1 MSYKIFSKKMKN
13 FMILDD
19 HKIKNL
25 IKLIFCITIF
35 YFFILFVVEKIKIST
50 FLYLSYLFF
59 VNYFLFYLYLSIKK
73 EKNYFPIYPL
83 IIFYYLL
90 TYSCYFYFDQRMLFS
105 ETLELLPYLIL
116 IISLGIISFSVGYFA
131 PNYLNSKKKI
141 YAFKIV
147 NKYEYLLIFFFII
160 ILIFYY
166 INYPNRFVTSNI
178 LQQLKEPL
186 IFFLLAYFQ
195 IKYLDTKKNSI
206 LILNI
211 FLLLFF
217 FIVEIS
223 FGSTAF
229 PYLLVGLVISINYY
243 KQKKINIITISLV
256 FLSLIV
262 IHDLKDEIRKITWS
276 SYIVTETSIKENK
289 LNIQKKKGALDSLN
303 NQLVTSTLKLNSL
316 ENEKFK
322 LTDEYNL
329 LNQKILNLKS
339 EISPINK
346 NLNEDLSFI
355 KENKLN
361 IQKKKGALDSL
372 NNQLVTSTLK
382 LNSLENEKFKLT
394 DEYNLLNQKILNLKS
409 EISRINKSL
418 NEDLSLYNSI
428 IENTNNLNKDN
439 FDYHYDVVTNTY
451 KKTTVDNKIT
461 INNLNEIIKNV
472 TDTFGVINTNLLSLE
487 GLDNMNKN
495 INLITTKKRFFH
507 SNISLQVVIG
517 QTPKV
522 RPASA
527 VFWFQ
532 DVDFF
537 NGKSYV
543 HLHKKLLPRFINKN
557 KPKEVWGNFWGKRYR
572 VLSTKDPNYQINDED
587 NTTSWNFPILNEFFA
602 NYGLKG
608 VIIGMFLLGMFI
620 KTLMITLLINSS
632 SAVVCSGVCVII
644 FNFFYQEN
652 NLSMVL
658 GKIISYSTF
667 FGIIFIS
674 ILIANYFLERIMLL
688 KK

>member
-339 EISPINK
+339 EIS
-346 NLNEDLSFI
+346 
-355 KENKLN
+355 
-361 IQKKKGALDSL
+361 
-372 NNQLVTSTLK
+372 
-382 LNSLENEKFKLT
+382 
-394 DEYNLLNQKILNLKS
+394 
-409 EISRINKSL
+409 RINKSL

>member
-329 LNQKILNLKS
+329 LNQKILNLK
-339 EISPINK
+339 P
-346 NLNEDLSFI
+346 
-355 KENKLN
+355 
-361 IQKKKGALDSL
+361 
-372 NNQLVTSTLK
+372 
-382 LNSLENEKFKLT
+382 
-394 DEYNLLNQKILNLKS
+394 

>member
-276 SYIVTETSIKENK
+276 SYIVTETSIN
-289 LNIQKKKGALDSLN
+289 
-303 NQLVTSTLKLNSL
+303 
-316 ENEKFK
+316 
-322 LTDEYNL
+322 
-329 LNQKILNLKS
+329 
-339 EISPINK
+339 
-346 NLNEDLSFI
+346 
-355 KENKLN
+355 ENKLN

-572 VLSTKDPNYQINDED
+572 VLLTKDHPNYQINDED

-667 FGIIFIS
+667 FGVIFIS

>member
-262 IHDLKDEIRKITWS
+262 IHHLKDEIRKITWS
-276 SYIVTETSIKENK
+276 SYIVTETS
-289 LNIQKKKGALDSLN
+289 
-303 NQLVTSTLKLNSL
+303 
-316 ENEKFK
+316 
-322 LTDEYNL
+322 
-329 LNQKILNLKS
+329 
-339 EISPINK
+339 
-346 NLNEDLSFI
+346 I

-667 FGIIFIS
+667 FGLIFIS